1 MVTSILLIGILGIAT
16 FYDLREHRIPNLL
29 VAYGVLFGFLSSQSF
44 IDLFWKTIA
53 FIFLYFFGML
63 RLMGLGDLK
72 LWIVISSFVGFKDSC
87 WIMVVAAILLILYGW
102 IRNRT
107 ETEIIFRHLLISLE
121 SHNRPELIDQTAYAF
136 APFVLA
142 AAVLYL
148 LKEVIM

>member
-1 MVTSILLIGILGIAT
+1 M
-16 FYDLREHRIPNLL
+16 
-29 VAYGVLFGFLSSQSF
+29 SSQSF
-44 IDLFWKTIA
+44 IELFLKTIA